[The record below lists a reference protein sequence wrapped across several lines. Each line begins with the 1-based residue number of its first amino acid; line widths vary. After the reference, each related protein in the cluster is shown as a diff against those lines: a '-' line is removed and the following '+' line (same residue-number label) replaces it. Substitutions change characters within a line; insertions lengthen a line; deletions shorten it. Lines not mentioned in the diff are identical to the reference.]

1 MVWTHHAGL
10 HAGLGDGQDHGLRA
24 HDVLKVVLNQL
35 DRPGLAK
42 APLHFFASGL
52 SHTKRRKITSFLFLF
67 IIIIT
72 HKKQYFYFLNIVQVD
87 NFFVSSFL
95 SQIDAVYFVLYS
107 N

>member
-42 APLHFFASGL
+42 APLDFCAAKI
-52 SHTKRRKITSFLFLF
+52 SHAKRRKITSFLFLF

-72 HKKQYFYFLNIVQVD
+72 HKKQYYYFSVIVQIEIY
-87 NFFVSSFL
+87 L
-95 SQIDAVYFVLYS
+95 
-107 N
+107 